1 MTNPVNVEVIVDKQL
16 FYLRTTTDVFLRTDL
31 VSRVTQAAEKYA
43 PNNSWCVPHRA
54 TPHHIVA
61 RPRVLR
67 PSLRTPA
74 CAFQGS
80 GNWCGCVLPT
90 PLRAGMRCSD
100 GFAGGGLYLI
110 VCPSSC

>member
-43 PNNSWCVPHRA
+43 PNNSWCVSHRA

-61 RPRVLR
+61 RPHVSR
-67 PSLRTPA
+67 PSFA
-74 CAFQGS
+74 HFKAQGM
-80 GNWCGCVLPT
+80 GVDVKVRLA
-90 PLRAGMRCSD
+90 R
-100 GFAGGGLYLI
+100 
-110 VCPSSC
+110 